1 MQREIA
7 FADRMSKQERE
18 NRLSWEKRETSRL
31 DSESKYLHAES
42 EKRKQQNEEDLKSAK
57 IKTMQL

>member
-1 MQREIA
+1 VQREIA
-7 FADRMSKQERE
+7 FADRMAKQERE

-42 EKRKQQNEEDLKSAK
+42 EKRK
-57 IKTMQL
+57 